1 MWRRYGDDVYAFV
14 VLLVFTVEAVVLGAL
29 TWAFV
34 LRLADRLGEGRL
46 GGFLAGAVAI
56 TGLALLLI
64 GGHVLAYHVLSNRR
78 ERWRRQRLEAWTERW
93 VAVLLQKEP
102 PPHGPLT
109 PEAVES
115 LLDLRE
121 TLVGTEGERVE
132 WLVRRY
138 GLGEELVH
146 RSRPRRGLGG
156 VVSSVRTRRLS
167 SRLEALEFLAKARLG
182 QAIDPLMS
190 LLQDREPT
198 VRLMALRGLARTIAR
213 LPAGPPREEAADR
226 FAEVIGETDL
236 PSGAIEE
243 SLLLLEGAA
252 PSVLS
257 RLLSAAPAHGEKAG
271 APMDDSR
278 LARVLDAAGRL
289 KALDL
294 AEEVAPF
301 CGHPNPEV
309 RAAALRALGLIGI
322 LPPGSE
328 QAAAV
333 ALMDPVEYV
342 RIQATRTAS
351 LLPRVAAER
360 ALWDLLG
367 DDSWWV
373 RRAAAHALLTLG
385 TDGPAILE
393 RAGRSHEDR
402 YGRHMAI
409 QVLLDSGHLDAA
421 RARRLQGV
429 G

>member
-56 TGLALLLI
+56 TGLALLVI

-93 VAVLLQKEP
+93 VAVLFQDEP
-102 PPHGPLT
+102 PPQGPLT

-121 TLVGTEGERVE
+121 ALVGTEGERVE

-156 VVSSVRTRRLS
+156 VVSSVRARRLA

-213 LPAGPPREEAADR
+213 LPAGPAREAAADR

-252 PSVLS
+252 PNVLS
-257 RLLSAAPAHGEKAG
+257 RLLSAAPAHGAEAG

-322 LPPGSE
+322 LPPGSQ

-333 ALMDPVEYV
+333 ALIDPVEYV

-409 QVLLDSGHLDAA
+409 QVLLDTGHLDAA

>member
-1 MWRRYGDDVYAFV
+1 MWRRYGDDLYAFV
-14 VLLVFTVEAVVLGAL
+14 VLLVFAVEAVVLGAL

-34 LRLADRLGEGRL
+34 LRLVDRFGEDRLA
-46 GGFLAGAVAI
+46 GFLIGAVAI
-56 TGLALLLI
+56 TALALLVI

-93 VAVLLQKEP
+93 VAVLFQDDALP
-102 PPHGPLT
+102 RGPLP

-132 WLVRRY
+132 WLVRRF

-146 RSRPRRGLGG
+146 RSRAVGG
-156 VVSSVRTRRLS
+156 VRRVASVRARRLS
-167 SRLEALEFLAKARLG
+167 SRLEALESLAKARLG

-190 LLQDREPT
+190 LLDDREPAI
-198 VRLMALRGLARTIAR
+198 RLMALRGVARTIAR
-213 LPAGPPREEAADR
+213 LPAGAMREGAADR
-226 FAEVIGETDL
+226 FASVVTITDL

-252 PSVLS
+252 PAVLS
-257 RLLSAAPAHGEKAG
+257 RLLAAAPAHGEQAE
-271 APMDDSR
+271 ASLDDSR

-294 AEEVAPF
+294 AEEVAPL

-309 RAAALRALGLIGI
+309 RAAALRALSLIGI

-333 ALMDPVEYV
+333 ALIDPVEYV

-360 ALWDLLG
+360 ALWDLLA
-367 DDSWWV
+367 DESWWV
-373 RRAAAHALLTLG
+373 RRAAAQALLTLG
-385 TDGPAILE
+385 TDGLAILE

-402 YGRHMAI
+402 FGRHMAI
-409 QVLLDSGHLDAA
+409 QVLLDSGHVDPA
-421 RARRLQGV
+421 RARRLREV

>member
-1 MWRRYGDDVYAFV
+1 MWRRYGDDLYAFV
-14 VLLVFTVEAVVLGAL
+14 VLLVFMVEAVVLGAL
-29 TWAFV
+29 TWVFV
-34 LRLADRLGEGRL
+34 LRLVDRFGEDRLA
-46 GGFLAGAVAI
+46 GFLIGAVAL
-56 TGLALLLI
+56 TALALLVI

-93 VAVLLQKEP
+93 VAVLFQDEAP
-102 PPHGPLT
+102 PRGPLP

-132 WLVRRY
+132 WLVRRF
-138 GLGEELVH
+138 GLGEELVS
-146 RSRPRRGLGG
+146 RSRAMGAVRR
-156 VVSSVRTRRLS
+156 VASVRARRLS
-167 SRLEALEFLAKARLG
+167 SRLEALESLAKARLG

-190 LLQDREPT
+190 LLDDREPA
-198 VRLMALRGLARTIAR
+198 VRLMALRGVARTIAR
-213 LPAGPPREEAADR
+213 LPAGAMREGAADR
-226 FAEVIGETDL
+226 FARVVAVTDL

-252 PSVLS
+252 RAVLS
-257 RLLSAAPAHGEKAG
+257 CLLAAAPAHGGEAD
-271 APMDDSR
+271 ASLDDSR

-294 AEEVAPF
+294 AEQVAPF

-309 RAAALRALGLIGI
+309 RAAALRALSLIGI

-333 ALMDPVEYV
+333 ALIDPVEYV

-351 LLPRVAAER
+351 LLPRVSAER

-409 QVLLDSGHLDAA
+409 QVLLDTGHLDAA